1 MSSGRRLAMQ
11 TTRARL
17 ASGGRIVIPAEYR
30 KALGLHEG
38 DIVTMQLEDGEIR
51 LYSFEEGL
59 RRAQALVRELVP
71 EGVSLVDELIAER
84 RREAALE

>member
-1 MSSGRRLAMQ
+1 MR
-11 TTRARL
+11 TTRAKL
-17 ASGGRIVIPAEYR
+17 ASGGRIVIPAAYR
-30 KALGLHEG
+30 KALGLREG
-38 DIVTMQLEDGEIR
+38 DLVTMRLEDGEIR

-59 RRAQALVRELVP
+59 RRAQALVREFVP